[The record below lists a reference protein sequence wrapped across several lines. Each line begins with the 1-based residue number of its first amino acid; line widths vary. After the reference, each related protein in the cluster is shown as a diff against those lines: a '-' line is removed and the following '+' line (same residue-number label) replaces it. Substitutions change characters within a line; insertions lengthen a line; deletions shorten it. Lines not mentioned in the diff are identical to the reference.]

1 MRTFH
6 LPLPDDLHDAL
17 RREAE
22 LARRPAT
29 EVAKE
34 ALVAW
39 LETKRR
45 QRLAEDIQRFA
56 TAAAGTETDL
66 DQNLEVAGVECL
78 LAEGQS

>member
-1 MRTFH
+1 MRKFH
-6 LPLPDDLHDAL
+6 LPLPDDLHAAL

-22 LARRPAT
+22 LAHRPAT
-29 EVAKE
+29 ELAKE

-39 LETKRR
+39 PETKRR

-56 TAAAGTETDL
+56 TAAAGAETDL
-66 DQNLEVAGVECL
+66 HQNLEVAGVECL